1 MLNVRSIIKS
11 NVNFTSYK
19 FYTDFLKDIAESY
32 RNGASEIVLQL
43 FENGDEDV
51 YNSTYH
57 IDPIVV
63 PLLLS
68 LTEQLSKYHKKKL
81 SLRLNNNPATIDV
94 LEFLVKC
101 DFFHISGNNVNP
113 NFPRGRNILDFDPLF
128 FGLFK
133 GKVLRTQHRV
143 RGYSLEDDGLAIAIN
158 DFSIEEDKRD
168 FLMSHYT
175 YKVRDHFQELLFEN
189 ELTIDLHNIYI
200 DILSELITNAVLHSK
215 SNAYALMF
223 VDRFKTKFSISD
235 NGVGFETSMKSKKST
250 SYYEL
255 NSLKN
260 ELSKHS
266 TISNISPEILNNLH
280 TIFDT
285 LYYSALKERHGLF
298 DLMVTVVL
306 GSQGYFRIH
315 SENSQIIVSN
325 RMMEELKNLE
335 HLRNEIYSIHNLYAL
350 GQITDVEWEEIMQR
364 KSLLLKNSFIDF
376 YKKAVDKYSVD
387 IKFSS
392 LRFFLVKF
400 RGVHIEVEIPNNLS
414 DDHI

>member
-1 MLNVRSIIKS
+1 MPNIKSVIKS
-11 NVNFTSYK
+11 NVNLTSYK
-19 FYTDFLKDIAESY
+19 FYTDFLKEVAESY
-32 RNGASEIVLQL
+32 RNGATDIDLQL
-43 FENGDEDV
+43 FENGDNDI
-51 YNSTYH
+51 YSSTYH

-68 LTEQLSKYHKKKL
+68 LTEQLSKYHKKAL
-81 SLRLNNNPATIDV
+81 SLGLHNNQATIDV

-101 DFFHISGNNVNP
+101 DFFHISGNNINP
-113 NFPRGRNILDFDPLF
+113 NFPKGRNILQFDPLF
-128 FGLFK
+128 FGSFK

-143 RGYSLEDDGLAIAIN
+143 RAYSLEDDGLAIAIK
-158 DFSIEEDKRD
+158 DFEIEEEKRD

-175 YKVRDHFQELLFEN
+175 YKVRDHFQELLFDN

-235 NGVGFETSMKSKKST
+235 NGVGFEISMKSKIS
-250 SYYEL
+250 SNYYEL

-260 ELSKHS
+260 ELSKQN
-266 TISNISPEILNNLH
+266 TISNISSAILNNLH

-315 SENSQIIVSN
+315 SENSQIIISN
-325 RMMEELKNLE
+325 RMMEELKSLE
-335 HLRNEIYSIHNLYAL
+335 NIRNQIYIIHNTYAL
-350 GQITDVEWEEIMQR
+350 NQISQLEWEKMLQI
-364 KSLLLKNSFIDF
+364 KSQSLKCCFIDF

-387 IKFSS
+387 IKYSS

-400 RGVHIEVEIPNNLS
+400 RGVHIEVEIPNNQG
-414 DDHI
+414 DDNI

>member
-11 NVNFTSYK
+11 NINLTPYK
-19 FYTDFLKDIAESY
+19 FYTDFLQDIAESY
-32 RNGASEIVLQL
+32 RNGATEIVLQL
-43 FENGDEDV
+43 FEKGDEDV
-51 YNSTYH
+51 YSSNYH

-68 LTEQLSKYHKKKL
+68 LIEQLSKYHKKKL
-81 SLRLNNNPATIDV
+81 PLQLHNNPATIDV

-101 DFFHISGNNVNP
+101 DFFHISGNNTNP
-113 NFPRGRNILDFDPLF
+113 NFPRGRNILEFDPLF

-143 RGYSLEDDGLAIAIN
+143 RAYSLEEEGLAIAIK
-158 DFSIEEDKRD
+158 DFPSEEEKRD

-175 YKVRDHFQELLFEN
+175 YKVRDHFQELLFAN
-189 ELTIDLHNIYI
+189 ELTVDLHNIYI

-235 NGVGFETSMKSKKST
+235 NGVGFEISMKSKTST

-260 ELSKHS
+260 ELAKHS
-266 TISNISPEILNNLH
+266 TISTISTQILNNLH

-315 SENSQIIVSN
+315 SENSQIIISN
-325 RMMEELKNLE
+325 RMMDELKDLE
-335 HLRNEIYSIHNLYAL
+335 HLRSEIYVIHNLHAL
-350 GQITDVEWEEIMQR
+350 NQIADTEWEEMLR
-364 KSLLLKNSFIDF
+364 EKSQLLKNSFVDF
-376 YKKAVDKYSVD
+376 YKKAIDKYSVD

-414 DDHI
+414 YDNI